1 MKFWLIP
8 WHFTDAFSTPRAV
21 DVYTSASWMGAL
33 GEGQVVTDKIKQ
45 AYP

>member
-8 WHFTDAFSTPRAV
+8 WHFTDTFSTQWAMA
-21 DVYTSASWMGAL
+21 VYTSASWTGAL
-33 GEGQVVTDKIKQ
+33 GEGQVVTDEIKQ